1 MGLQVRVWGV
11 RGSGPECGLEYQEY
25 GGNTSCV
32 TVHTKDK
39 TVILDAGT
47 GIGNF
52 DRSFKRQMDGKR
64 KRLDLLLSHFHMDH
78 LMGLY
83 GCSFLFDPQ
92 MEVHIYG
99 ERFGEKG
106 LKECLCQ
113 MFGPPYW
120 PLPLVSFR
128 LLSGFMKFMREMYFC
143 LRIRSGCRHYAAYIR
158 AGSILYR
165 LEEATQESEPAS
177 VVYGLDCELTDAML
191 QKLKEFAAACGL
203 LICDACYTEAE
214 LIAQAGMGTWFH
226 RTMPETASGKPER
239 AGAFHAL

>member
-1 MGLQVRVWGV
+1 MDMGLQVRVWGV
-11 RGSGPECGLEYQEY
+11 RGSGPECGPEYQEY

-52 DRSFKRQMDGKR
+52 CRSFKRQMDGKR
-64 KRLDLLLSHFHMDH
+64 RRLDLLLSHFHMDH

-83 GCSFLFDPQ
+83 GSSFLFDPQ

-99 ERFGEKG
+99 ERPGEKS

-120 PLPLVSFR
+120 PLPLDQLPALIRFHEIQAGDVFLLEDQIR
-128 LLSGFMKFMREMYFC
+128 VQTLSGEHP
-143 LRIRSGCRHYAAYIR
+143 G
-158 AGSILYR
+158 GSILYR
-165 LEEATQESEPAS
+165 LEEATQGSEPAS
-177 VVYGLDCELTDAML
+177 IVYGLDCERC
-191 QKLKEFAAACGL
+191 F
-203 LICDACYTEAE
+203 
-214 LIAQAGMGTWFH
+214 
-226 RTMPETASGKPER
+226 RN
-239 AGAFHAL
+239 

>member
-11 RGSGPECGLEYQEY
+11 RGSGPECGPEYQEY

-52 DRSFKRQMDGKR
+52 DRSFKWQMDGKR
-64 KRLDLLLSHFHMDH
+64 RRLDLLLSHFHMDH

-99 ERFGEKG
+99 TA
-106 LKECLCQ
+106 
-113 MFGPPYW
+113 
-120 PLPLVSFR
+120 
-128 LLSGFMKFMREMYFC
+128 LL
-143 LRIRSGCRHYAAYIR
+143 A
-158 AGSILYR
+158 
-165 LEEATQESEPAS
+165 AS
-177 VVYGLDCELTDAML
+177 V
-191 QKLKEFAAACGL
+191 
-203 LICDACYTEAE
+203 
-214 LIAQAGMGTWFH
+214 
-226 RTMPETASGKPER
+226 RSASGSGPVS
-239 AGAFHAL
+239 

>member
-52 DRSFKRQMDGKR
+52 CRSFKRQMDGKCR
-64 KRLDLLLSHFHMDH
+64 RLDLLLSHFHMDH

-99 ERFGEKG
+99 ERPGEKS

-120 PLPLVSFR
+120 PLPLDQ
-128 LLSGFMKFMREMYFC
+128 LPAL
-143 LRIRSGCRHYAAYIR
+143 IRFH
-158 AGSILYR
+158 
-165 LEEATQESEPAS
+165 ES
-177 VVYGLDCELTDAML
+177 
-191 QKLKEFAAACGL
+191 
-203 LICDACYTEAE
+203 
-214 LIAQAGMGTWFH
+214 QA
-226 RTMPETASGKPER
+226 
-239 AGAFHAL
+239 